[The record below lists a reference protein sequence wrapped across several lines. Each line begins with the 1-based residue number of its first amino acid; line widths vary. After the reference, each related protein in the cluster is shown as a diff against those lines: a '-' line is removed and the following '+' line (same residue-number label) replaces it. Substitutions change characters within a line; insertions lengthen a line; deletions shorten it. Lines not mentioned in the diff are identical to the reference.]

1 MFEATSV
8 KKDAEKVSGANKIK
22 EQANWEQASNVTGCK
37 KHIFETQ
44 RQSFYEGTMNLETY
58 VSARDRPKVL
68 HLFDKQ
74 TLRELDIKTRTI
86 VSWKSVHGLR
96 STAHTAHRAIYKCR
110 LMQVDPETLLEFI

>member
-1 MFEATSV
+1 M
-8 KKDAEKVSGANKIK
+8 
-22 EQANWEQASNVTGCK
+22 TGCK
-37 KHIFETQ
+37 KHIFERQ

-58 VSARDRPKVL
+58 VSARVL
-68 HLFDKQ
+68 DPFDKQ

-96 STAHTAHRAIYKCR
+96 STAHTAHHAIYKCR

>member
-8 KKDAEKVSGANKIK
+8 KKDAGKVSGANKIK
-22 EQANWEQASNVTGCK
+22 EQANWEQASNVTGFK
-37 KHIFETQ
+37 KHIFERQ
-44 RQSFYEGTMNLETY
+44 RQSFYERTMNLETY

-68 HLFDKQ
+68 DPFDKQ

>member
-1 MFEATSV
+1 M
-8 KKDAEKVSGANKIK
+8 
-22 EQANWEQASNVTGCK
+22 TGCK
-37 KHIFETQ
+37 KHIFERQ

-68 HLFDKQ
+68 DPFDKQ

-96 STAHTAHRAIYKCR
+96 STAHTAHHAI
-110 LMQVDPETLLEFI
+110 